1 MSPVGPT
8 RPDVATSGS
17 ASPTEEL
24 AQRVL
29 NEPQHG
35 SDYLYPPT
43 ASGQPLALAGFG
55 LALAMLSV
63 INAEWVTR
71 DSLGFVVAAAWSF
84 GSVAMIVAGIWDFRA
99 NNLFGSMWAIA
110 YGCFW
115 ISIGLVL
122 QFVGPQ
128 VTTAAGPAGFGD
140 AFGTYLVLW
149 GIFTAYMMVCAYFI
163 ARPAFIAFFLT
174 AVVFVVVGAAY
185 ISSPGDLSDSL
196 LNVGG
201 YVGIAD
207 AAVAWYLSA
216 ALVINSTAGRQLL
229 RFWPYPYK

>member
-1 MSPVGPT
+1 MAE
-8 RPDVATSGS
+8 ATLDKAGT
-17 ASPTEEL
+17 AEDL

-35 SDYLYPPT
+35 SEYLYPAT
-43 ASGQPLALAGFG
+43 ASGQPLALGGFG
-55 LALAMLSV
+55 LSLAMLSV
-63 INAEWVTR
+63 INAGWVTGN
-71 DSLGFVVAAAWSF
+71 SLGFVVVAAWSF

-122 QFVGPQ
+122 QFVGPS
-128 VTTAAGPAGFGD
+128 VAAAAGTDGFGD

-149 GIFTAYMMVCAYFI
+149 GIFTAYMMVCAYFV
-163 ARPAFIAFFLT
+163 AGPAFVAFLLT
-174 AVVFVVVGAAY
+174 AVVFVVVGTSY
-185 ISSPGDLSDSL
+185 ITSPSNLSDSL
-196 LNVGG
+196 LKVGG
-201 YVGIAD
+201 YVGIVD

-216 ALVINSTAGRQLL
+216 ALAINATAGRPLL